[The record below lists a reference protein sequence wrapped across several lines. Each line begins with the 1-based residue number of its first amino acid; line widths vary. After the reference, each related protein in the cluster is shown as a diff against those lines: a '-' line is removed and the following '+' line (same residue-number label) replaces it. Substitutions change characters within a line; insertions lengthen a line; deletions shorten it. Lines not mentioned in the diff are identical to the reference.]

1 MTANTVVTNSTGGY
15 TANTAADVG
24 SVYGSAL
31 LISPL
36 IKTTEDRL
44 VSYVDNRT
52 DPVLLEFLQ
61 HLIRNH
67 PMFKAEFTAFMAR
80 KKMGIDSV

>member
-31 LISPL
+31 LNAIMTRT
-36 IKTTEDRL
+36 KNEMED
-44 VSYVDNRT
+44 YVNSRT
-52 DPVLLEFLQ
+52 DPVLLDFLQ

-80 KKMGIDSV
+80 KKMGIE

>member
-1 MTANTVVTNSTGGY
+1 MATRTSITNNTSGY
-15 TANTAADVG
+15 SAADVDN
-24 SVYGSAL
+24 VYDLAL

-67 PMFKAEFTAFMAR
+67 PMFKAEFAAFMAR

>member
-1 MTANTVVTNSTGGY
+1 MTTNTVVTN
-15 TANTAADVG
+15 NTSRYSAADVDN
-24 SVYGSAL
+24 VYDLAL

-61 HLIRNH
+61 HLIRDH
-67 PMFKAEFTAFMAR
+67 PIFKAEFTAFMAR
-80 KKMGIDSV
+80 KKMGIE

>member
-1 MTANTVVTNSTGGY
+1 MATNTVVTNNTSGY

-24 SVYGSAL
+24 SVYGNAI
-31 LISPL
+31 LIDAML
-36 IKTTEDRL
+36 TKVTNEMED
-44 VSYVDNRT
+44 YVNSRT

-61 HLIRNH
+61 HLIRDH

-80 KKMGIDSV
+80 KKMGIE

>member
-1 MTANTVVTNSTGGY
+1 MTTNTVVTNNTSGY
-15 TANTAADVG
+15 TNVIIAKAH
-24 SVYGSAL
+24 SEAL
-31 LISPL
+31 LL
-36 IKTTEDRL
+36 NAMMTRAKNQMED
-44 VSYVDNRT
+44 YVDNRT

-80 KKMGIDSV
+80 KKMGVE

>member
-1 MTANTVVTNSTGGY
+1 MLTRTKNEM
-15 TANTAADVG
+15 
-24 SVYGSAL
+24 
-31 LISPL
+31 
-36 IKTTEDRL
+36 ED
-44 VSYVDNRT
+44 YVNNRT

-61 HLIRNH
+61 HLIRDH

>member
-1 MTANTVVTNSTGGY
+1 MTANTVVTNNTSGY
-15 TANTAADVG
+15 TAADVG
-24 SVYGSAL
+24 SVYGNAL
-31 LISPL
+31 LIGAML
-36 IKTTEDRL
+36 TRTKNEMED
-44 VSYVDNRT
+44 YVNNRT

-61 HLIRNH
+61 HLIRDH

>member
-1 MTANTVVTNSTGGY
+1 MLTRTKNEM
-15 TANTAADVG
+15 
-24 SVYGSAL
+24 
-31 LISPL
+31 
-36 IKTTEDRL
+36 ED
-44 VSYVDNRT
+44 YVNNRT

-67 PMFKAEFTAFMAR
+67 PMFKAEFAAFMAR

>member
-1 MTANTVVTNSTGGY
+1 MTANTVVTNNTSGY
-15 TANTAADVG
+15 SAADVG
-24 SVYGSAL
+24 NVYDLAL

-44 VSYVDNRT
+44 VSYVNNRT

-61 HLIRNH
+61 HLIRDH

-80 KKMGIDSV
+80 KKMGIE

>member
-15 TANTAADVG
+15 ANVIVDKAH
-24 SVYGSAL
+24 SEAL
-31 LISPL
+31 LL
-36 IKTTEDRL
+36 NAMLTRTKNEMED
-44 VSYVDNRT
+44 YVNNRT

-67 PMFKAEFTAFMAR
+67 PMFKAEFAAFMAR